1 MSTFE
6 KVKAVI
12 VHSLNCDDAAV
23 TENASLSEDL
33 GADSLSAVE
42 LIMALEDEF
51 QISVPEDASRD
62 IKTVND
68 LVMLVNSLA

>member
-12 VHSLNCDDAAV
+12 VESLNIDGEVV

-42 LIMALEDEF
+42 LIMALEDKF
-51 QISVPEDASRD
+51 CISVPEDASKDVR
-62 IKTVND
+62 TVND
-68 LVMLVNSLA
+68 LVMLVNALA